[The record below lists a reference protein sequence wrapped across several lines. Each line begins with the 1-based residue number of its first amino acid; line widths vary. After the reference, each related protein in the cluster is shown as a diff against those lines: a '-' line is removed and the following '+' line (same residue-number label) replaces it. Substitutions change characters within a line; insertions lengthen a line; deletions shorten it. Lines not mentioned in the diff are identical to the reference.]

1 MGGHRLWRAP
11 EVPAVTY
18 QPDDEG
24 ATVLP
29 TGNGVVL
36 TGAPDRDGIVKQI
49 TVTQRGDATV
59 VDHEL
64 HNGGAVPVE
73 TAPWSITQFATGG
86 TAILPQETRPV
97 DPDGVLPNRHLVLW
111 PYTDLA
117 SPEVSFATDTIRIE
131 ASTSPAKLKLG
142 WANRRGWLAYALGDR
157 LFVKWASLHD
167 DGAVYTDHGASA
179 QCYRDEFRGGVDR
192 VLLVL
197 NPRGE
202 MNAFDRLIQMIL
214 QSAAD
219 RLERGRRGVQA
230 EVHAVREMGIEPH
243 GVYQDKE

>member
-1 MGGHRLWRAP
+1 
-11 EVPAVTY
+11 VPAVTY

-179 QCYRDEFRGGVDR
+179 QCYRDDR
-192 VLLVL
+192 FLELETVGPLTTIDPGASTSHREVWSLIDLGDGQIDDGSRDDLSAVLSDLPDTHPEL
-197 NPRGE
+197 TR
-202 MNAFDRLIQMIL
+202 
-214 QSAAD
+214 
-219 RLERGRRGVQA
+219 
-230 EVHAVREMGIEPH
+230 
-243 GVYQDKE
+243 